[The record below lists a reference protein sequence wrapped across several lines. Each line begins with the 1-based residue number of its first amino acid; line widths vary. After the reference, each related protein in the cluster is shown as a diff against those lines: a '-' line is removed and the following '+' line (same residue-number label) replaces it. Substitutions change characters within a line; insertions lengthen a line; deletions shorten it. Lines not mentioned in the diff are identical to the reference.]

1 MELETIAL
9 LMIVGFF
16 VLIFTGM
23 PVGFAVA
30 ATGFI
35 FGFIGFEGW
44 LFSVLP
50 SRIYGVIT
58 NYTLMAIPLFVFM
71 GVMLEKSQIAERLL
85 DVIGHLSG
93 AMPGGMALAVIIVGV
108 LMGAATGIVGAAV
121 VTLSLMALPTML
133 RRGYDQA
140 VACGTVSAAGTLG
153 QIIPPSLVLIVLAD
167 IMNLSVGSLFAA
179 ALIPGLL
186 LSAMYLVYLSGLAI
200 FSPSSVPALDKD
212 ERAELSSLALLRDLL
227 LVVVPPLLLVFAVL
241 GSIIGGVAAPT
252 EAASVGA
259 VGALVLTALTGRLN
273 MAMLRETVYA
283 SLRITCMIF
292 FVLIA
297 AQVFAVAFRGL
308 DGEFLISGLFE
319 LVPGGFYGVLLFMLF
334 LVFILGFFLEWIQIS
349 YIVLPLL
356 LPFIPQTG
364 DVSMVWI
371 ALLVAMNL
379 QTSFLTPPFGW
390 SLLFLKGVAPAEV
403 RTQNIYRGAVP
414 YVVMQLLALG
424 ALLLFPGLALWLPEA
439 IGW

>member
-1 MELETIAL
+1 MEMETIAL

-16 VLIFTGM
+16 VLVFTGM

-35 FGFIGFEGW
+35 FGFIGFDGW
-44 LFSVLP
+44 LFSLLP
-50 SRIYGVIT
+50 SRIHGVIT

-93 AMPGGMALAVIIVGV
+93 RMPGGMALAIIIVGV

-121 VTLSLMALPTML
+121 VTLTLMGLPTML
-133 RRGYDQA
+133 RRGYDQG
-140 VACGTVSAAGTLG
+140 VACGTICAAGTLG

-179 ALIPGLL
+179 AVMPGLL
-186 LSAMYLVYLSGLAI
+186 LTGMYLVYLAGLAY
-200 FSPSSVPALDKD
+200 FYPASVPPLGHD
-212 ERAELSSLALLRDLL
+212 ERATVSTGQLLRDLL
-227 LVVVPPLLLVFAVL
+227 LVVFPPLLLVFAVL
-241 GSIIGGVAAPT
+241 GSIIGGIAAPT

-273 MAMLRETVYA
+273 LDMLRDTVYT

-297 AQVFAVAFRGL
+297 AQVFALAFRGL
-308 DGEFLISGLFE
+308 DGEFLISGMFE
-319 LVPGGFYGVLLFMLF
+319 FVPGGFYGVLIFMLF
-334 LVFILGFFLEWIQIS
+334 LIFILGFFLEWIQIS

-356 LPFIPQTG
+356 LPFIPAAA
-364 DVSMVWI
+364 DISMVWI

-390 SLLFLKGVAPAEV
+390 SLLFLKGVAPPEV
-403 RTQNIYRGAVP
+403 RTQAIYRGAVP
-414 YVVMQLLALG
+414 YVVMQLLALV
-424 ALLLFPGLALWLPEA
+424 ALLLFPELALWLPRY